1 MATPVLHAMIK
12 FLKAKHQIK
21 NICIYPLGYM
31 MLLLFSSN
39 ISNAQTF
46 IENKGQWDAPYKYI
60 LNANSQSI
68 VIEKNKL
75 RYVQFND
82 TVWSKIIAHPHGKT
96 KERPNVLP
104 GNQMFISFTGANDFQ
119 LSATKKTEHYY
130 NFFLGNDES
139 KWKSKVYGFG
149 EIDIHNLYNGID
161 LKMEPLAGSLKY
173 TYYIKKGVSPTQIK
187 MQIEGAEKL
196 ELIKG
201 NLHIY
206 NTVGLVQDLAPVA
219 WQVINDNKIP
229 IVCKFK
235 LTGNMISYELGD
247 YNTNYPLVIDP
258 VLVFS
263 TYSGSTVD
271 NFGFTATYDS
281 KGSLF
286 AGGIASSPTSV
297 VNGRY
302 PATSGAFQTS
312 FGGGV
317 STGWE
322 NFPCDIS
329 ISKYKPDGSALLWAT
344 YLGGGGSEF
353 PHSIIA
359 DGNDQLVVFGT
370 TTSKNF
376 PVKTDSYDTSFNGA
390 YDIICTKFTE
400 DGSAIVGSTYIG
412 GSGDDGFNSGGSL
425 KYNYADEFRG
435 EVDLDNDNNIYIA
448 SCTRSANFPVSKL
461 ALQKSLAGGLDGVV
475 IKLDSTLN
483 NIVWSTY
490 YGGKKDDD
498 WYSVEVTNNNK
509 VYIGGGTNS
518 DSLQTDS
525 LAINPNFLG
534 GRADGYIYCF
544 TNDSLKFVSGT
555 YIGNSE
561 YNQVYFIETD
571 RKGMVYATGQTDSVW
586 AVSNG
591 VFSEPNSGQ
600 FIIKIDS
607 SLQKT
612 ILTTCFGSGIKTADL
627 NPSAFLVD
635 HCENV
640 YFSGWG
646 SEVAANGDHTGST
659 LNLKVSSNAIQKTT
673 DGKDFYLIVLT
684 KNFATRA
691 YATYYGSSGQ
701 QFESGDHVDGGTSR
715 FDPKGVVYQSVCSS
729 CPETN
734 SLSQLSNFPTTTGS
748 YSEKNPSPRCSN
760 ASFKID
766 FQITNAVIADF
777 DIGPRKTCPP
787 LVPTITNK
795 STGGK
800 YFFWDYGDG
809 SYDTAKN
816 PQPHTYNTPGKYIV
830 KLVVNDSNSC
840 NVNDTAYQ
848 TVEIYQSG
856 KADFEAQQKRC
867 DKKVVFKNKSTF
879 SSRTEWNFGDGQMD
893 TVNNPV
899 HIYTNSGFYKVKF
912 VINRGTPCLDSIE
925 KTVWIN
931 ADTTTHAK
939 FTLSPKQGCAGQ
951 NVNMNNQSTPGKTYI
966 WDFGDGSTDT
976 NYNTSHRYNK
986 ESVFIITLTV
996 IDSLN
1001 CNISQQVQDS
1011 INIVGT
1017 VKADFDYEFGLCE
1030 LIYKFTNKSSGVLKY
1045 NWLFDSLTI
1054 DSSQI
1059 SPITH
1064 TFPAPGKY
1072 KVGIIVN
1079 PGFTC
1084 TDTLYK
1090 TIDIKI
1096 GNIDSILIPN
1106 SFTPNAD
1113 GINDCYHIAGI
1124 QPPCDEFHI
1133 WVYNRWGELLWQTT
1147 DINDCWHGYN
1157 DGGLPYSAGTY
1168 FYLLETNKTGK
1179 TEKKNYKGTITLIR

>member
-1 MATPVLHAMIK
+1 
-12 FLKAKHQIK
+12 
-21 NICIYPLGYM
+21 M
-31 MLLLFSSN
+31 MVLLFSPH
-39 ISNAQTF
+39 ISKAQTF

-60 LNANSQSI
+60 LNANAQSI
-68 VIEKNKL
+68 IIEKNKL

-82 TVWSKIIAHPHGKT
+82 TVWSQIIAHPHSQVKQ
-96 KERPNVLP
+96 RPSILP
-104 GNQMFISFTGANDFQ
+104 CNQMFISFTGANDFQ
-119 LSATKKTEHYY
+119 LSGTKKTEHYY

-161 LKMEPLAGSLKY
+161 LKMEPFSGSLKY
-173 TYYIKKGVSPTQIK
+173 TYYIQKGISPSQIR

-206 NTVGLVQDLAPVA
+206 NSVGDVQDLAPVA
-219 WQVINDNKIP
+219 WQIINNNRIPVI
-229 IVCKFK
+229 CKFK
-235 LTGNMISYELGD
+235 LTGNIISYELGD
-247 YNTNYPLVIDP
+247 YNINYPTVIDP

-297 VNGRY
+297 ANGRY
-302 PATSGAFQTS
+302 PATSGSFQIS
-312 FGGGV
+312 FGGGN
-317 STGWE
+317 TGGWE
-322 NFPCDIS
+322 SFPCDIS
-329 ISKYKPDGSALLWAT
+329 ISKYKPDGSSLLWAT
-344 YLGGGGSEF
+344 YLGGKGSEF

-359 DGNDQLVVFGT
+359 DDHDQLVVFGT
-370 TTSKNF
+370 TTSRNF
-376 PVKTDSYDTSFNGA
+376 PVKADSYDTSFNGA

-400 DGSAIVGSTYIG
+400 DGSALVGSTYIG
-412 GSGDDGFNSGGSL
+412 GSSDDGFNSGGNL
-425 KYNYADEFRG
+425 NYNYADEFRG

-448 SCTRSANFPVSKL
+448 SCTKSSNFPVSKIT
-461 ALQKSLAGGLDGVV
+461 LQKTIAGGLDGVV
-475 IKLDSTLN
+475 IKLDSTLS
-483 NIVWSTY
+483 NIVWATY

-498 WYSVEVTNNNK
+498 WYSVEVTRDNLIY
-509 VYIGGGTNS
+509 VGGGTNS
-518 DSLQTDS
+518 DSLLTDS
-525 LAINPNFLG
+525 LAINPKFLG
-534 GRADGYIYCF
+534 GSADGYIYCF

-555 YIGNSE
+555 YIGNSD
-561 YNQVYFIETD
+561 YNQVYFIEVD
-571 RKGMVYATGQTDSVW
+571 RKGMVYATGQTDGVW
-586 AVSNG
+586 PVSTG
-591 VFSEPNSGQ
+591 VFSEANSGQ

-607 SLQKT
+607 TLQKT

-646 SEVAANGDHTGST
+646 SEVANFGQHTGST
-659 LNLKVSSNAIQKTT
+659 SNLNVSSNAIQKTT

-684 KNFATRA
+684 KNFASRA
-691 YATYYGSSGQ
+691 YATYYGANGQ
-701 QFESGDHVDGGTSR
+701 ANESGDHVDGGTSR

-729 CPETN
+729 CPEVSN
-734 SLSQLSNFPTTTGS
+734 LSQLSNFPTSTGCFS
-748 YSEKNPSPRCSN
+748 KTNPSPRCSN

-777 DIGPRKTCPP
+777 DIGPRKACPP
-787 LVPTITNK
+787 LVPAITNK

-800 YFFWDYGDG
+800 YFFWSYGDG
-809 SYDTAKN
+809 NYDTVKN
-816 PQPHTYNTPGKYIV
+816 PQPHHYNTPGKYTV
-830 KLVVNDSNSC
+830 MLVVNDSNSC

-856 KADFEAQQKRC
+856 KADFDAQQKPC
-867 DKKVVFKNKSTF
+867 DKKVIFKNKSTY
-879 SSRTEWNFGDGQMD
+879 SIRTDWEFGDGKTD
-893 TVNNPV
+893 STNNPIHV
-899 HIYTNSGFYKVKF
+899 YTNSGFYQVKF
-912 VINRGTPCLDSIE
+912 VVNRGTPCIDSII

-931 ADTTTHAK
+931 ADTSTHAK
-939 FTLSPKQGCAGQ
+939 FTVSPKQGCAGQ
-951 NVNMNNQSTPGKTYI
+951 NVNMNNQSTPGKTYL
-966 WDFGDGSTDT
+966 WDFGDGTADS

-986 ESVFIITLTV
+986 EGNYLVKLTV

-1001 CNISQQVQDS
+1001 CIVLQQVQDS
-1011 INIVGT
+1011 INIVGI
-1017 VKADFDYEFGLCE
+1017 VKADFDYESGLCE
-1030 LIYKFTNKSSGVLKY
+1030 LIYKFTNKSVGILKY
-1045 NWLFDSLTI
+1045 FWLFDSVTI
-1054 DSSQI
+1054 DSSQT

-1064 TFPAPGKY
+1064 TFAAAGSY

-1079 PGFTC
+1079 PGFSC

-1090 TIDIKI
+1090 TINIKI
-1096 GNIDSILIPN
+1096 GSIDSILIPN

-1124 QPPCDEFHI
+1124 QPPCDEFHLWI
-1133 WVYNRWGELLWQTT
+1133 YNRWGELLWQTS

-1157 DGGLPYSAGTY
+1157 DAGLPYSAGTY
-1168 FYLLETNKTGK
+1168 YYLLETNKAGK
-1179 TEKKNYKGTITLIR
+1179 KTKKHYKGTITLVR

>member
-1 MATPVLHAMIK
+1 MVVL
-12 FLKAKHQIK
+12 LY
-21 NICIYPLGYM
+21 N
-31 MLLLFSSN
+31 SSN
-39 ISNAQTF
+39 SFAQTF
-46 IENKGQWDAPYKYI
+46 IENKGQWEIYYKYL
-60 LNANSQSI
+60 LNANSQTI
-68 VIEKNKL
+68 IIEKNKL

-82 TVWSKIIAHPHGKT
+82 TVWSKIIAHPHGKQV
-96 KERPNVLP
+96 KRPTVLP
-104 GNQMFISFTGANDFQ
+104 CNQMFISYVGANDFQ
-119 LSATKKTEHYY
+119 LSAAKKTEHYY

-149 EIDIHNLYNGID
+149 EINIHNLYNGID

-173 TYYIKKGVSPTQIK
+173 TYYIQKGISPSQIK
-187 MQIEGAEKL
+187 MQIEGADKL
-196 ELIKG
+196 ELING

-206 NTVGLVQDLAPVA
+206 NSVGKLQDLAPIA
-219 WQVINDNKIP
+219 WQMIGDNKVSV
-229 IVCKFK
+229 VCKFK
-235 LTGNMISYELGD
+235 LTENIISYQLGD

-258 VLVFS
+258 VLIFS

-286 AGGIASSPTSV
+286 AGGIASWPTTV
-297 VNGRY
+297 ANGKY
-302 PATSGAFQTS
+302 PATAGAFQTS

-317 STGWE
+317 QNGWE
-322 NFPCDIS
+322 FFPCDIS
-329 ISKYKPDGSALLWAT
+329 LSKYKPDGSALLWAT
-344 YLGGGGSEF
+344 YLGGKDSEF

-376 PVKTDSYDTSFNGA
+376 PVKADSYDTSFNGT

-400 DGSAIVGSTYIG
+400 DGTALVGSTYIG

-448 SCTRSANFPVSKL
+448 SCTRSNNFPVSSL
-461 ALQKSLAGGLDGVV
+461 NLQKKLGGGLDGVV
-475 IKLDSTLN
+475 IKLDSTLSN
-483 NIVWSTY
+483 LVWSTY

-498 WYSVEVTNNNK
+498 WYSVEVTGNNL
-509 VYIGGGTNS
+509 VYVGGGTSS
-518 DSLQTDS
+518 DSLLADS
-525 LAINPNFLG
+525 NALNPKYLG
-534 GRADGYIYCF
+534 GRSDGYIYCF
-544 TNDSLKFVSGT
+544 TNDSLKFVNGT

-571 RKGMVYATGQTDSVW
+571 RKGMVYATGQTDSIW
-586 AVSNG
+586 AVSSG
-591 VFSEPNSGQ
+591 VFNEANSGQ

-612 ILTTCFGSGIKTADL
+612 ILSTCFGSGIKTADL

-635 HCENV
+635 NCENI

-659 LNLKVSSNAIQKTT
+659 ANLSVSANAIQKTT

-691 YATYYGSSGQ
+691 YATYFGSSGQ
-701 QFESGDHVDGGTSR
+701 TNESGDHVDGGTSR

-729 CPETN
+729 CPEVQN
-734 SLSQLSNFPTTTGS
+734 LSQLSNFPTTVGCFSKT
-748 YSEKNPSPRCSN
+748 NPSPRCSN

-766 FQITNAVIADF
+766 FQISNAVIADF
-777 DIGPRKTCPP
+777 DIGPRKACPP
-787 LVPTITNK
+787 LVPNINNK

-800 YFFWDYGDG
+800 YFYWSYGDNT
-809 SYDTAKN
+809 YDTAKN
-816 PQPHTYNTPGKYIV
+816 PQPHKYNTPGKYIV
-830 KLVVNDSNSC
+830 MLVVNDSNSC

-856 KADFEAQQKRC
+856 KADFDAQQKPC
-867 DKKVVFKNKSTF
+867 EKKVAFKNKSTY
-879 SSRTEWNFGDGQMD
+879 SIRTEWDFGDGQTD
-893 TVNNPV
+893 STNNPV

-912 VINRGTPCLDSIE
+912 VINRGTPCADSIE
-925 KTVWIN
+925 KIVWIN

-939 FTLSPKQGCAGQ
+939 FTVSPKQGCAGQ
-951 NVNMNNQSTPGKTYI
+951 NVNMNNQSTTGKSYL
-966 WDFGDGSTDT
+966 WDFGDGTTDT
-976 NYNTSHRYNK
+976 NYNTSHRYNTEK
-986 ESVFIITLTV
+986 TYIIKLTV

-1001 CNISQQVQDS
+1001 CTVMQQVQDT
-1011 INIVGT
+1011 INIVGI
-1017 VKADFDYEFGLCE
+1017 VKADFEYESGLCE
-1030 LIYKFTNKSSGVLKY
+1030 LIYKFTNKSTGILTY
-1045 NWLFDSLTI
+1045 YWLFDSGVI

-1059 SPITH
+1059 SPVTH
-1064 TFPAPGKY
+1064 SFQAPGSY

-1079 PGFTC
+1079 PGFSC

-1090 TIDIKI
+1090 TINIKI
-1096 GNIDSILIPN
+1096 GTIDSILIPN

-1124 QPPCDEFHI
+1124 LPPCDEFHMWI
-1133 WVYNRWGELLWQTT
+1133 FNRWGELLWQTT
-1147 DINDCWHGYN
+1147 DITDCWHGYN
-1157 DGGLPYSAGTY
+1157 DGGIPYSAGTY
-1168 FYLLETNKTGK
+1168 FYVLETNKVGK
-1179 TEKKNYKGTITLIR
+1179 KTKKNYKGTITLLR